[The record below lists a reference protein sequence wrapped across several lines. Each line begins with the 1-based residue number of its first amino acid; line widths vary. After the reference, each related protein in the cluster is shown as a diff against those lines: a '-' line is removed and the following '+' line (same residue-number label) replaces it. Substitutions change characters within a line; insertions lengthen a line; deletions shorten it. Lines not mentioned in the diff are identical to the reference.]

1 MQAHEK
7 KDSASF
13 STKPKPISSWLI
25 TGVVI
30 AILVALSALLW
41 LSLNK
46 GTGTAM
52 PEERTDAEEKPAEI
66 SSVDLEPES
75 EANISTLRVALKPAM
90 NSLLVSGVIEANQ
103 QQLQQITPLV
113 SGRVETVNVALGDYV
128 KAGSVVIVITSPQVA
143 ELHGKLHE
151 AETRLRLAQE
161 NLGRVQNG
169 SNRVAI
175 LKGRATLDEASSNLE
190 RTKQLVNEGLSPRK
204 DLISTESEY
213 ERAKAE
219 FNYQS
224 NISLNRE
231 VAIARGELETARTE
245 AEHIK
250 DGLQALDASLTNN
263 EALSS
268 RKHDIS
274 LIQLKAPIS
283 GTVIERFVN
292 PGAGFEQGKPL
303 LTIANTSSL
312 WVIANVP
319 EQQVPK
325 IRLGMPAELIFDE
338 SHIAGR
344 VTYIDSRLNED
355 TRTARVRIEV
365 DNRRQTLKVGMFAQV
380 KFNINS
386 VGQMQLLVPSE
397 SVQKLN
403 ARTVVFAPDAG
414 KRGHYL
420 IKDIKVSEEKGGFT
434 PVLSGLEAG
443 DTVVNKG
450 AFILKS
456 KALKGQFGE
465 DE

>member
-1 MQAHEK
+1 MQAHDK
-7 KDSASF
+7 KDVASF
-13 STKPKPISSWLI
+13 TTKPKPISSWLI

-30 AILVALSALLW
+30 AILVALSAVLW
-41 LSLNK
+41 LNLNSGIGAAK
-46 GTGTAM
+46 
-52 PEERTDAEEKPAEI
+52 PEEKADAEEKPVEI
-66 SSVDLEPES
+66 TSVDLEPES

-113 SGRVETVNVALGDYV
+113 SGRVETVNAALGDYV

-175 LKGRATLDEASSNLE
+175 LKGKATLDEASSNLE
-190 RTKQLVNEGLSPRK
+190 RTKQLVKEGLSPRK

-231 VAIARGELETARTE
+231 VAVARGELETARTE

-263 EALSS
+263 EALLK
-268 RKHDIS
+268 RHDIS

-338 SHIAGR
+338 NHIAGR

-365 DNRRQTLKVGMFAQV
+365 DNRREALKVGMFAQV
-380 KFNINS
+380 KFDINS

-397 SVQKLN
+397 SVQNLN
-403 ARTVVFAPDAG
+403 TRTVVFVPDAE

-420 IKDIKVSEEKGGFT
+420 IKDIKVSEEKGGFI
-434 PVLSGLEAG
+434 PVLSGLAAG
-443 DTVVNKG
+443 DIVVGKG
-450 AFILKS
+450 AFVLKS